1 MAKLI
6 VGSRPFDMTAWD
18 LSDIATGTVT
28 ASSATEVDVTGSG
41 GRFVYQIIGTGFT
54 TFDTNGFPTDG
65 TVTGLVEDVPTKTP
79 LTISG
84 ISISAS
90 DFMGFVNSNDAT
102 GLETAI
108 FSGNDSFL
116 GKAGDDVLLGFAG
129 NDIFNLTK
137 GGNDTANGGD
147 GNDTFNFGAT
157 FTAADSVDGGTGT
170 DKVTLGGDYSA
181 GVTFGA
187 ATMVNVE
194 MLVLA
199 AGNNYNL
206 TLNATTNTTGQS
218 LNITASTLTAANTI
232 TIDGSATSGSL
243 RIVGG
248 DGNDTLT
255 GGTGTNTLQGGNGND
270 TYFAGTGINLISD
283 TKGSNTY
290 IFSNWNSSDVIKGA
304 SGDHLVFDGD
314 FSGGATINAA
324 QVQGGFHSLAF
335 DAGHSYNITLGSG
348 APINTFDAS
357 ALASGQNLTLNA
369 SAVSGPLTFFG
380 GNGNDVLTGNNGS
393 DFFLMGPSNGASDQG
408 NDIVTGGTGNDTFNF
423 TTAFTAAD
431 SVNGVSGNDVLEM
444 RVLGSTVSIDLT
456 ATSIQNI
463 ASLEISEFATNF
475 TMTENDANVAA
486 GKTMSV
492 ELDQVAQNSVIAFNG
507 SAETDGSFSFILT
520 SGFPSYIVSGGAQN
534 DVFRVSDFTTTSR
547 FDGGGGYN
555 VMDVA
560 SSTNFTFGTHAITN
574 IQEIDVIGQGT
585 VTTVD
590 SNVGAGQTLIVK
602 TGADGG
608 GFNGLKE
615 TDGNFQ
621 ITGFGAAYGGQGND
635 TIALAGGHAHFQGG
649 GGADHL
655 TNTASLA
662 EFIYQAASDSTDANY
677 DTITGFESNDTFKLW
692 YSVTGVDAA
701 VTTGALST
709 ATFDA
714 DLAAAIGSSQLAV
727 HHAVIFT
734 PDSGTLAGD
743 HFLVVDANGVAG
755 YQAGQDLVIEL
766 TSSSSTIAT
775 FNFTT

>member
-1 MAKLI
+1 
-6 VGSRPFDMTAWD
+6 MTAWD

-41 GRFVYQIIGTGFT
+41 GRFVYQITGTGFT

-129 NDIFNLTK
+129 NDVFNLTK
-137 GGNDTANGGD
+137 GGNDTASGGD

-181 GVTFGA
+181 GFTFGA

-194 MLVLA
+194 TLVLA

-206 TLNATTNTTGQS
+206 TLNATTNATGQS

-255 GGTGTNTLQGGNGND
+255 GGSGTDTLQGGNGND

-283 TKGSNTY
+283 TKGTNTY

-324 QVQGGFHSLAF
+324 QVQGGFHNLTF

-357 ALASGQNLTLNA
+357 ALASGQTLTLNA

-408 NDIVTGGTGNDTFNF
+408 NDIVTGGTGSDTFNF

-431 SVNGVSGNDVLEM
+431 TVNGVSGNDVLEM

-492 ELDQVAQNSVIAFNG
+492 EFDQVAQNSVIAFNG

-534 DVFRVSDFTTTSR
+534 DVFRVLRLHHHQPVRWRRRIQRDGCCVPRELHVRHACHHEHPGDRRHRRGDGHHGRQQCRCGPDAHRQNRRRWRRLQRPEGNRRQLPDHRLRRGLWRPGQRHDRAGGRPCPFPGR
-547 FDGGGGYN
+547 RRGGPFDQHRFACGIHLPGRIGFDGRQLRHHHRVREQRYVQALVFGHRCRCGGDDRRA
-555 VMDVA
+555 VDFLQRSTPIWRRLSA
-560 SSTNFTFGTHAITN
+560 FRSSPSITR
-574 IQEIDVIGQGT
+574 
-585 VTTVD
+585 
-590 SNVGAGQTLIVK
+590 
-602 TGADGG
+602 
-608 GFNGLKE
+608 
-615 TDGNFQ
+615 
-621 ITGFGAAYGGQGND
+621 
-635 TIALAGGHAHFQGG
+635 
-649 GGADHL
+649 
-655 TNTASLA
+655 
-662 EFIYQAASDSTDANY
+662 
-677 DTITGFESNDTFKLW
+677 
-692 YSVTGVDAA
+692 
-701 VTTGALST
+701 
-709 ATFDA
+709 
-714 DLAAAIGSSQLAV
+714 
-727 HHAVIFT
+727 
-734 PDSGTLAGD
+734 
-743 HFLVVDANGVAG
+743 
-755 YQAGQDLVIEL
+755 
-766 TSSSSTIAT
+766 
-775 FNFTT
+775 